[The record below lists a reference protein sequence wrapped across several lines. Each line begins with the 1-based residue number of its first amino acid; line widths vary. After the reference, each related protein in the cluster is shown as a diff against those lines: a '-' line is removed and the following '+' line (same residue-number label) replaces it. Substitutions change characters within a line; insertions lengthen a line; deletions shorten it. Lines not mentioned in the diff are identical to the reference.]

1 MRSITSLRYRRFL
14 SRSLE
19 VKQKWNVCPIPALEM
34 RIELESS
41 TWRLALSG
49 TISGSFAPPFEIFI
63 DGTRITGISY
73 QERSSSN
80 DRGRRGGFLKETIR
94 RLQDKFFQGHKNPL
108 SRGIALSTSIG
119 YGMKYQLIPPKA
131 RADTSTQA
139 AAAFT
144 ADEIAAYSFTRTM
157 A

>member
-1 MRSITSLRYRRFL
+1 M
-14 SRSLE
+14 
-19 VKQKWNVCPIPALEM
+19 
-34 RIELESS
+34 
-41 TWRLALSG
+41 
-49 TISGSFAPPFEIFI
+49 
-63 DGTRITGISY
+63 
-73 QERSSSN
+73 
-80 DRGRRGGFLKETIR
+80 KETIR